1 MRYTCYVSLE
11 KVVKRWDTLLDYP
24 LCFSEKSLHLQS
36 KCKGLRPKMQGV
48 FGKRGGIF
56 LGRERL
62 RCGRDTLLVV
72 FPNLESFGPQGSAPN
87 GEVTNSFRKT
97 CGNARTRE
105 GVSSV
110 TSQYCIEKLMPRRI
124 MSFNTGESLFKK
136 PSHER
141 TLTGLHPTSLNA
153 KARG

>member
-1 MRYTCYVSLE
+1 MHRDFPLTKWRIGGVLCLTIPCVFPKTPCIYSQNARDCDRKCKEFLE
-11 KVVKRWDTLLDYP
+11 KEAEFLGEETPKMWAGYP
-24 LCFSEKSLHLQS
+24 ISVFSEPRKIQ
-36 KCKGLRPKMQGV
+36 
-48 FGKRGGIF
+48 
-56 LGRERL
+56 
-62 RCGRDTLLVV
+62 
-72 FPNLESFGPQGSAPN
+72 FPDSQ
-87 GEVTNSFRKT
+87 VTNIFRKT

-124 MSFNTGESLFKK
+124 MSFNTGESLFKN